1 MLSLLFNHREV
12 GPQGLPSYFGVRLI
26 IFYHRMFMDR
36 REELGRGGVLPT
48 QPPIVLKVFFFS
60 DKNVPCFKVDI
71 IMHFKVQELCY
82 DVNHNSSLSP
92 VSPFYRVDVADGL

>member
-1 MLSLLFNHREV
+1 
-12 GPQGLPSYFGVRLI
+12 
-26 IFYHRMFMDR
+26 MFMDR

-48 QPPIVLKVFFFS
+48 QPPIVLKFFFFS

-71 IMHFKVQELCY
+71 STHFKEDELY
-82 DVNHNSSLSP
+82 YNVNFNSSLSP

>member
-26 IFYHRMFMDR
+26 IFYVRMFMDR

-48 QPPIVLKVFFFS
+48 QPPIVLKIFSS

-71 IMHFKVQELCY
+71 SMHFKVRELY
-82 DVNHNSSLSP
+82 FNVNHNSSLSP
-92 VSPFYRVDVADGL
+92 VSPYYRVDVADGL